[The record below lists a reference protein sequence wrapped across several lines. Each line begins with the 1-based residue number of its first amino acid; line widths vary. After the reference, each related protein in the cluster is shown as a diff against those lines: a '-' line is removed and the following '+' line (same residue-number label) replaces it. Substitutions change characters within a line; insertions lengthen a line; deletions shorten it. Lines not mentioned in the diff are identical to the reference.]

1 MKFINCQI
9 FQKNNEYFCK
19 KKYNLINFVFNFAFN
34 NKLDNN
40 NKVLKMALTT
50 VRGNAVAAMPFIE
63 DDLLW
68 CPTNDGR
75 MVSDFQ
81 CIQVIKFKIYFN

>member
-1 MKFINCQI
+1 M
-9 FQKNNEYFCK
+9 
-19 KKYNLINFVFNFAFN
+19 
-34 NKLDNN
+34 
-40 NKVLKMALTT
+40 MALTT
-50 VRGNAVAAMPFIE
+50 VRGSAVAAMPFIE

-81 CIQVIKFKIYFN
+81 CIQVIKLKIN

>member
-1 MKFINCQI
+1 
-9 FQKNNEYFCK
+9 
-19 KKYNLINFVFNFAFN
+19 
-34 NKLDNN
+34 
-40 NKVLKMALTT
+40 MALTT
-50 VRGNAVAAMPFIE
+50 VRGTAVAAMPFIE

-81 CIQVIKFKIYFN
+81 CIQVKQLMIYCNYELY